1 MSNPFIS
8 EYTRSRPTSVAR
20 ELEKFAVEDIAEF
33 VEGLDPNLA
42 GQVMAALSSRI
53 LLSLIRDLDPAC
65 MARILASSAPRDSH
79 VILSHIPGKDY
90 QTFLDAADD
99 TSKVTLS
106 ALLGLGLQL
115 IGLKT
120 TDRLVRV
127 FTDETCGS
135 VLREL
140 AASDEQESLPLV
152 AVNREGVYVGVVP
165 ILEVV
170 RSANSR
176 RRVGDF
182 AAEVQPI
189 RADTSI
195 SSAVDLREWDE
206 YSTLP
211 VVNEHGRLEGVVA
224 LRDLKDGVAP
234 SATETAHPFLSVL
247 DAILGAHANVIDL
260 CFSERA
266 P

>member
-8 EYTRSRPTSVAR
+8 EYTRSRPASVAR

-42 GQVMAALSSRI
+42 GQVMASLSSRI

-65 MARILASSAPRDSH
+65 MARILVSSTPRDAH
-79 VILSHIPGKDY
+79 VILSHVPGRDY
-90 QTFLDAADD
+90 QKFLDAADD
-99 TSKVTLS
+99 TVRANLS
-106 ALLGLGLQL
+106 ALLGIGLQL

-127 FTDETCGS
+127 FTDESCGS

-152 AVNREGVYVGVVP
+152 AVNRQGLYIGVVP
-165 ILEVV
+165 ILEIV
-170 RSANSR
+170 RSANGR
-176 RRVGDF
+176 RRVGDL
-182 AAEVQPI
+182 AVEVQPI
-189 RADTSI
+189 RADASI
-195 SSAVDLREWDE
+195 SSAIELREWDE

-211 VVNEHGRLEGVVA
+211 VVNEGGRLEGVVA
-224 LRDLKDGVAP
+224 LRDLKDGFTPTAP
-234 SATETAHPFLSVL
+234 ETTHPFLSVL
-247 DAILGAHANVIDL
+247 DAIVGAHANVIDL
-260 CFSERA
+260 FFGERA
-266 P
+266 S